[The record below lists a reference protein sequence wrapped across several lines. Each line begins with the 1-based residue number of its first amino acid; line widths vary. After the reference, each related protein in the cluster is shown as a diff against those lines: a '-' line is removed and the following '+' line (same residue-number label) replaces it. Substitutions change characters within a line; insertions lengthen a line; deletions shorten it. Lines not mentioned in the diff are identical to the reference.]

1 MGHVTGSDVETTTV
15 EHDEDVEF
23 GRRKLGAADAVDCWG
38 SERGLNRPCQRDSRL
53 DERVV
58 YVGE

>member
-23 GRRKLGAADAVDCWG
+23 GRRKLGAADAVDCWA
-38 SERGLNRPCQRDSRL
+38 E
-53 DERVV
+53 
-58 YVGE
+58 